1 MRQIPLGLKLPDRAV
16 FGTYLSARNVEAV
29 THLQEVARGAV
40 RALTWIAGPPGSGK
54 THLLQATCAAARA
67 PAQAGYLP
75 LHELAPLGPEVLE
88 GVAQLELLC
97 IDDLER
103 IAGHPDW
110 ERALFG
116 VVREMGES
124 GGALVMAARSPPS
137 LLPWQL
143 PDLSSRCA
151 AGHVLALRA
160 LDEAEQR
167 QALMLRARV
176 RGFELPEETLQWLL
190 RRFPRDMG
198 SLYGLLDT
206 LDEAALAA
214 QRRLTIPFI
223 REVLGRTGQP
233 SGGGG

>member
-1 MRQIPLGLKLPDRAV
+1 VRQIPLGLKLPDRAV
-16 FGTYLSARNVEAV
+16 FGTYLRARNTEAV
-29 THLQEVARGAV
+29 AHLQAVARGAI
-40 RALTWIAGPPGSGK
+40 RALTWISGPSGSGK
-54 THLLQATCAAARA
+54 THLLQATCAAASA

-75 LHELAPLGPEVLE
+75 LAELLALGPEVLE
-88 GVAQLELLC
+88 GVAGLELLC
-97 IDDLER
+97 IDDVDR
-103 IAGHPDW
+103 IAGKPDW

-116 VVREMGES
+116 VVREMGDA
-124 GGALVMAARSPPS
+124 GGALVMAARSPP
-137 LLPWQL
+137 LLLQWVL

-223 REVLGRTGQP
+223 REVLGRAGPP